1 MNFKKESLLGTLF
14 AYNRP
19 LIWYTFTMKIL
30 FYRWQAFNE
39 DLIEH
44 NLIQMGHEVVSYDK
58 ECTNYTK
65 DLKLAS
71 DMIPFIHNNGIEAIL
86 SNNYFP
92 IISSICDVVGIPY
105 YSWVFDCPHLTLY
118 AKQAFLTCNHIGIF
132 DRELVNTLIA
142 KGCTTVHH
150 VPLSTDTDTFGKV
163 IREATDTSFKRFTSD
178 ISFIG
183 TLYTDDYHYYDS
195 LQIDS
200 SVRKKTEDYINEH
213 LFNYESP
220 AEHLPQELAEPWY
233 ESMTS
238 AGLLLDEGEFYSSK
252 DYIFESSVLEK
263 HITVKE
269 RQIFLSTIAEKY
281 SPEVFSLYTNS
292 DLSSMPVLQ
301 AHNKGIVDYD
311 KEMPLVFNRSR
322 INLNITLRSIHSG
335 IPLRVMDILG
345 CGGFVLSNY
354 QPELAEYFREDKE
367 IVLFRSLEECLDKID
382 YYLSHED
389 KRAQIAR
396 AGFDAVKKNFDY
408 KTGLTSLLAI

>member
-1 MNFKKESLLGTLF
+1 M
-14 AYNRP
+14 
-19 LIWYTFTMKIL
+19 
-30 FYRWQAFNE
+30 
-39 DLIEH
+39 D
-44 NLIQMGHEVVSYDK
+44 
-58 ECTNYTK
+58 
-65 DLKLAS
+65 
-71 DMIPFIHNNGIEAIL
+71 EA
-86 SNNYFP
+86 
-92 IISSICDVVGIPY
+92 
-105 YSWVFDCPHLTLY
+105 
-118 AKQAFLTCNHIGIF
+118 
-132 DRELVNTLIA
+132 
-142 KGCTTVHH
+142 
-150 VPLSTDTDTFGKV
+150 
-163 IREATDTSFKRFTSD
+163 
-178 ISFIG
+178 
-183 TLYTDDYHYYDS
+183 
-195 LQIDS
+195 
-200 SVRKKTEDYINEH
+200 
-213 LFNYESP
+213 
-220 AEHLPQELAEPWY
+220 
-233 ESMTS
+233 
-238 AGLLLDEGEFYSSK
+238 EFYSSK
-252 DYIFESSVLEK
+252 DYILESSVLEK

-354 QPELAEYFREDKE
+354 QPELAEFFKEDEE

-408 KTGLTSLLAI
+408 KTGLSKLLHI